1 MVEEPPPV
9 EPGPAGELLLQL
21 TMWAIANARKPGAS
35 KNLDFEMEST
45 ASSGF
50 QSDYVNQQP
59 IMFLISPPRTG
70 NTPRCY
76 GSRE

>member
-1 MVEEPPPV
+1 MAELAPPV
-9 EPGPAGELLLQL
+9 EPGTAGELLLQP
-21 TMWAIANARKPGAS
+21 TVKWTIANARKPGAS
-35 KNLDFEMEST
+35 KDLDFEMEST

-70 NTPRCY
+70 NTPRC
-76 GSRE
+76 